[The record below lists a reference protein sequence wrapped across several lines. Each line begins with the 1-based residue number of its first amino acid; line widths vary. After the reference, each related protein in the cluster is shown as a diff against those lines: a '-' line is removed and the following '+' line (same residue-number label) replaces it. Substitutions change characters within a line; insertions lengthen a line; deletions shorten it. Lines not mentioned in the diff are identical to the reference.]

1 MIRKNWFVRV
11 KTNVSSWGKL
21 KWKHNC
27 ISKQIQRKTGN
38 FGRKH
43 KVTFHSFIYILHCLP
58 KTVGFLKKKSHKTI
72 IVEYSH
78 KFNLSFNLQFIH
90 RFLSI
95 LHWISH
101 SYCQNPQQ
109 PVTFFF
115 TKKVN
120 PWPKSNKTVTQ
131 VTQAWSSLAL
141 SEGSF
146 TLFKK
151 SHH

>member
-1 MIRKNWFVRV
+1 MLLTSTIFWRWRI
-11 KTNVSSWGKL
+11 
-21 KWKHNC
+21 NC
-27 ISKQIQRKTGN
+27 
-38 FGRKH
+38 RKH

-109 PVTFFF
+109 PVTFCTNYTISLKMHHNTPVPFF
-115 TKKVN
+115 IKKIT